1 MDSFSTE
8 ARYILSGLFFA
19 IMVAALGFVCVM
31 GRDLVAE
38 YKKPKRDRAS
48 DLLLLY
54 CIMGLYLIMITVTGL
69 FIYLR
74 LWP

>member
-19 IMVAALGFVCVM
+19 IMVAALGVVCVI

-54 CIMGLYLIMITVTGL
+54 CIMGSYLIMITLIGL

>member
-8 ARYILSGLFFA
+8 ARYILSGLFFVL
-19 IMVAALGFVCVM
+19 MVVAFGCVCMV

-48 DLLLLY
+48 DLLLLHF
-54 CIMGLYLIMITVTGL
+54 IVGLYLIMITVTGL